1 MPITRFFIALVFIF
15 GLGVH
20 FTGWPPFALAGAI
33 SLFVGFFVFFIE
45 GLGFLSGAASFFSR
59 LGGK

>member
-1 MPITRFFIALVFIF
+1 MPITRFFIALVAI
-15 GLGVH
+15 GMLGVH
-20 FTGWPPFALAGAI
+20 FTGWTFFAGLGAI
-33 SLFVGFFVFFIE
+33 SLFIGFFVFFIE